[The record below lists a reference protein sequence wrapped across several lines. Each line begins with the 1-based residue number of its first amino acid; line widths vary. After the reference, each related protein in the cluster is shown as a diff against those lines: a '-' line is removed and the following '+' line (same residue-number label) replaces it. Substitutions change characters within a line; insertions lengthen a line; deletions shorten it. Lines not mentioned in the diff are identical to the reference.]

1 MSYILDAL
9 RKSEHE
15 RQLLAG
21 QSLNAPSLMPAQKKS
36 KPGSMLWLVAIL
48 SLVVVGLMLW
58 IFIPPLMIR
67 KPDVGTVQNTSAEQ
81 APSEIIQPHKMT
93 TETLPEHIV
102 RGIDL
107 TREHPDEQPKKIF
120 SVPHRTPERPQTITP
135 APSADAASNI
145 PPPAAIT
152 HETRVEENNATKG
165 DPLKGLPPLN
175 ISGYIHTE
183 QGVGIAM
190 INNQLVREGDE
201 IYPGLRL
208 VKVLDDSAVFNY
220 KGYIFTR

>member
-9 RKSEHE
+9 RKSELE

-21 QSLNAPSLMPAQKKS
+21 QSLSAPSLVPTQKKS
-36 KPGSMLWLVAIL
+36 KPGLMLWLVVIL
-48 SLVVVGLMLW
+48 SLAVVGLMSW
-58 IFIPPLMIR
+58 IFIPPASVKKLDAG
-67 KPDVGTVQNTSAEQ
+67 PTQDTSAKQ
-81 APSEIIQPHKMT
+81 APSEFIQPHKMT
-93 TETLPEHIV
+93 AETLPEHIV
-102 RGIDL
+102 QGIDL
-107 TREHPDEQPKKIF
+107 TREQADEQPKKIF
-120 SVPHRTPERPQTITP
+120 KVPHRIADRPQTSTP
-135 APSADAASNI
+135 APFEDAARNV
-145 PPPAAIT
+145 PTPAVA
-152 HETRVEENNATKG
+152 TREKSAEENTASKG

-201 IYPGLRL
+201 ISPGLRL

>member
-9 RKSEHE
+9 RKSELE

-21 QSLNAPSLMPAQKKS
+21 QTQNAPSLLKIKRND
-36 KPGSMLWLVAIL
+36 KPKLTLWLVA
-48 SLVVVGLMLW
+48 VAGVAGVGLILWMLL
-58 IFIPPLMIR
+58 PSPSSR
-67 KPDVGTVQNTSAEQ
+67 KAEVVPTPTPSAEQ
-81 APSEIIQPHKMT
+81 SPPEFFQPHKMA

-102 RGIDL
+102 QGVDL
-107 TREHPDEQPKKIF
+107 TQAQPQRIIQT
-120 SVPHRTPERPQTITP
+120 PHRTPDRPP
-135 APSADAASNI
+135 KRVPAAVPDVAPSI
-145 PPPAAIT
+145 PKPAVT
-152 HETRVEENNATKG
+152 LHEANTDESGAFKG
-165 DPLKGLPPLN
+165 DPLKGLPPMN

-183 QGVGIAM
+183 QGVGIVM

-208 VKVLDDSAVFNY
+208 IKVLDDKAVFNY

>member
-9 RKSEHE
+9 RKSELE

-21 QSLNAPSLMPAQKKS
+21 QSQNVPSLLKIKRDN
-36 KPGSMLWLVAIL
+36 KPRWMLWLLALAGTAGIGLIL
-48 SLVVVGLMLW
+48 WMYLPLPLSRKAETVS
-58 IFIPPLMIR
+58 IPA
-67 KPDVGTVQNTSAEQ
+67 TSAEQ
-81 APSEIIQPHKMT
+81 SPPEYLQPHKMA

-102 RGIDL
+102 QGVDL
-107 TREHPDEQPKKIF
+107 TQTQPQRIF
-120 SVPHRTPERPQTITP
+120 QPPHRVRDRAVIP
-135 APSADAASNI
+135 APAAVPDLVPII
-145 PPPAAIT
+145 PKSPVT
-152 HETRVEENNATKG
+152 LHETNTEQGTNAKG
-165 DPLKGLPPLN
+165 DPLKGLPQMN

-190 INNQLVREGDE
+190 INNQLIREGDE

-208 VKVLDDSAVFNY
+208 IKVLDDKAVFNY